1 MIFASVVGMSLGGWM
16 SGVIFDYTGSYAAAF
31 ANGFVWN
38 LFNIGIVLMLLLRG
52 RQRLAMA

>member
-1 MIFASVVGMSLGGWM
+1 V

-31 ANGFVWN
+31 INGFVWN
-38 LFNIGIVLMLLLRG
+38 LLNIGIVLMLLLRG